1 MGTTAKIVESSK
13 SVKDHDYIEIN
24 NIANTTT
31 PPPRLTIAEEDLI
44 SQISSVLGEVA
55 VPRVTTS
62 SNNGV
67 ITLDTTP
74 LTTQTRTNV
83 NGPKQLLSEVVAVP
97 RVVTSS
103 NNNVVTLDKALI
115 TSANRNI
122 NINDPTQ
129 ISQQPC
135 LDTPDILQEFIDFE
149 MAALG
154 SSQQTSSTSCVNDA
168 ETESAQLSQYLL
180 SPCSPPLSSRA
191 SSPVTKEQ
199 ILEFL
204 KDNQPVS
211 PSAGSS
217 IGGSESGYDS
227 MTSPRSSVSFET
239 SSIGSPDVVED
250 FDMDSFVQLFP
261 SLM

>member
-1 MGTTAKIVESSK
+1 MESSK
-13 SVKDHDYIEIN
+13 SVKAHDYIEIDD
-24 NIANTTT
+24 IVNTT
-31 PPPRLTIAEEDLI
+31 PRYTAAEEDLI

-55 VPRVTTS
+55 VPRVATS
-62 SNNGV
+62 SNDGV
-67 ITLDTTP
+67 ITLDATP
-74 LTTQTRTNV
+74 LTTPAKSNI
-83 NGPKQLLSEVVAVP
+83 NGPTPFLREVAVP
-97 RVVTSS
+97 RVATSF
-103 NNNVVTLDKALI
+103 NNDVVTLDKAPI
-115 TSANRNI
+115 TSVKKII
-122 NINDPTQ
+122 NADGPTQ
-129 ISQQPC
+129 ISVSQPC

-154 SSQQTSSTSCVNDA
+154 SSQQTSSTSCVNDT

-180 SPCSPPLSSRA
+180 SPCPPPLSSRA

-204 KDNQPVS
+204 KDNQPLS

-239 SSIGSPDVVED
+239 SSVGSPDAVED
-250 FDMDSFVQLFP
+250 FDLDSFVQLFP